1 MKMKQNFARPTPSD
15 LRFVRNSKFRQ
26 EDFDESAR
34 IADTMVDGALIIA
47 FLFGLLAVIW
57 LLS

>member
-1 MKMKQNFARPTPSD
+1 MKQNFARPTPSD

-34 IADTMVDGALIIA
+34 IADTMVGGALIIA

>member
-1 MKMKQNFARPTPSD
+1 MKQNFARPTPSD

-26 EDFDESAR
+26 EDFAESVR
-34 IADTMVDGALIIA
+34 ITNTVVDGALIIA
-47 FLFGLLAVIW
+47 FLFGLLAVIG

>member
-1 MKMKQNFARPTPSD
+1 MKQIFARPTPSD

-26 EDFDESAR
+26 EDFAESVR
-34 IADTMVDGALIIA
+34 ITYTVVDGALIIA
-47 FLFGLLAVIW
+47 FLFGLLAVIG